1 MPWMRWSWGLLPPL
15 QRLDWVINV
24 PTYALACCSE
34 FTGTLFNAPKKHQ
47 VNIKSYAKRWQ
58 KQHEGKLPQN
68 RWVRSQHRPRG
79 AQACTGNGARGQE
92 GADPSTHAWKKGP
105 GLGDTSGT
113 SSGFWVFWFGF
124 LLFLFCFV

>member
-1 MPWMRWSWGLLPPL
+1 MPWMQWSWGLLPPL

-58 KQHEGKLPQN
+58 KQHEGKLPQTAGFGPN
-68 RWVRSQHRPRG
+68 ISQKR
-79 AQACTGNGARGQE
+79 
-92 GADPSTHAWKKGP
+92 GP
-105 GLGDTSGT
+105 GVHREWGT
-113 SSGFWVFWFGF
+113 RPGG
-124 LLFLFCFV
+124 C